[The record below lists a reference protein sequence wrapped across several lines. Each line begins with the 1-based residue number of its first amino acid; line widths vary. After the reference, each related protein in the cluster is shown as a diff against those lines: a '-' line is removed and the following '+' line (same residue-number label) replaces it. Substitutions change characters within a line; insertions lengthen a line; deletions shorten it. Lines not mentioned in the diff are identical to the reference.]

1 MARDL
6 TYDHVGATRP
16 ADAEWPPAAAPVGF
30 RRHESTVLIGQDDDG
45 DDAVWRAAS
54 AAVLAWGV
62 KTRSGFT
69 VHPPSGPGGVR
80 EGEELWLHAALGPRT
95 AALTVREPVRV
106 VAVVDT
112 PDRVG
117 FAYGTLRGHPVS
129 GEEAFVV
136 HRSPDG
142 RVRLTLRSLTRPAPA
157 GPWRLA
163 FPVLL
168 VAQRVYRRR
177 YRRALAG
184 GTHPVSLELP
194 GPRRP
199 RPGWRAGR

>member
-1 MARDL
+1 MAREL
-6 TYDHVGATRP
+6 TYEHVGATRP
-16 ADAEWPPAAAPVGF
+16 ADADWPPAAAPPGY
-30 RRHESTVLIGQDDDG
+30 RRHESTAFIGQDDDG
-45 DDAVWRAAS
+45 DGSADAVWRAAS

-80 EGEELWLHAALGPRT
+80 EGEELWLHAALGAR
-95 AALTVREPVRV
+95 AATVTVREPVRV

-112 PDRVG
+112 DDRRG

-136 HRSPDG
+136 HRDPEG
-142 RVRLTLRSLTRPAPA
+142 RVHLTLRSLTRPAPS
-157 GPWRLA
+157 GPWRLV
-163 FPVLL
+163 FPALL

-177 YRRALAG
+177 YQQALVG
-184 GTHPVSLELP
+184 L
-194 GPRRP
+194 R
-199 RPGWRAGR
+199 